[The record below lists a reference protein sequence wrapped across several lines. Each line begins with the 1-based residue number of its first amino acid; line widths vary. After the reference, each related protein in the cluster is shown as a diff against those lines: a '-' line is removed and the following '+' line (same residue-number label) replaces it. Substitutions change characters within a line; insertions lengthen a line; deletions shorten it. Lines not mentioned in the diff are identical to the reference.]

1 MTKLSNYRDVLFYA
15 TGSAAILGAFFL
27 LTFGKAR
34 VGERRRDRIVP
45 VAEDERRRLLGGE
58 GPLYT

>member
-27 LTFGKAR
+27 LTFGKTR
-34 VGERRRDRIVP
+34 VGERRRDRIG
-45 VAEDERRRLLGGE
+45 AEGERRRLLGGE